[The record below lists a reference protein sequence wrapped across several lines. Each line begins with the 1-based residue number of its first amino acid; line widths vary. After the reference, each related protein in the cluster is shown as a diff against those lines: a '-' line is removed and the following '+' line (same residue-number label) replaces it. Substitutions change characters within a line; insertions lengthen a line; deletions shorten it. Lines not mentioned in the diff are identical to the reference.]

1 MSTGRL
7 PEINS
12 RSTTPKLN
20 TSLLSVSFPDMAY
33 LQKSGP
39 ILTPAMCSGCV
50 LIAQTACV
58 EGDNNDMVDLNK
70 GQSRQG

>member
-33 LQKSGP
+33 LQKSRP
-39 ILTPAMCSGCV
+39 VLMPAMCSGRV
-50 LIAQTACV
+50 HIARLACV
-58 EGDNNDMVDLNK
+58 EGDNSNLVDLTK
-70 GQSRQG
+70 GKN